1 MRRRTL
7 LLGGA
12 AATVA
17 AVAAGYRA
25 RSADPEPVI
34 PHVPTGDER
43 LQQRVSAAR
52 GRTVDFYTA
61 VPAGHGDGH
70 GLPVCL
76 VLHGASATP
85 ADFAGFGFG
94 KFLTDSVRRGNPPFV
109 LAGATGGKL
118 SWRPSGADDPQRMV
132 HEEVPAWCRERGFDT
147 SRLVAWGWSMG
158 GYGSL
163 LLAETFPGAVR
174 AVAAFSPAVQRG
186 DEIFAAAGSLR
197 GTPVGLWCGK
207 QDGLYD
213 EVHALAR
220 ALPSPPAA
228 GSYADGRH
236 NFGYWS
242 TCVPSAF
249 DFLAKALR
257 P

>member
-7 LLGGA
+7 LVGGGAVVAA
-12 AATVA
+12 AAT
-17 AVAAGYRA
+17 AGYRA

-34 PHVPTGDER
+34 PAVPAGDER
-43 LQQRVSAAR
+43 LQQRASAAR
-52 GRTVDFYTA
+52 GRTVDLYTA
-61 VPAGHGDGH
+61 VPAGHGDGS

-76 VLHGASATP
+76 VLHGASATA

-109 LAGATGGKL
+109 LAGATGGRL
-118 SWRPSGADDPQRMV
+118 SWRPSGGDDPQRMV
-132 HEEVPAWCRERGFDT
+132 REEIPAWCRARGFDT

-163 LLAETFPGAVR
+163 LLAEAFPGFVR
-174 AVAAFSPAVQRG
+174 AVAAFSPAVTPK
-186 DEIFAAAGSLR
+186 DDVFTAAEILR
-197 GTPVGLWCGK
+197 GLPVGLWCGR
-207 QDGLYD
+207 QDGLYS
-213 EVHALAR
+213 EVRALAK
-220 ALPSPPAA
+220 ALPQPPAA

-242 TCVPSAF
+242 TCIPAAF
-249 DFLAKALR
+249 DFLSRALR
-257 P
+257 R